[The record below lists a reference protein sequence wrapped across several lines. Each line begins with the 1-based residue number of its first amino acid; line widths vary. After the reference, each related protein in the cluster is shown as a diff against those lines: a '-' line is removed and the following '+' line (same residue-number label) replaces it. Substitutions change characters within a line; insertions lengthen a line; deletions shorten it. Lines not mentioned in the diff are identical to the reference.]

1 MKKQK
6 KLARL
11 AMPLVVALSSAFSP
25 CTTRA
30 FSVSPPLALRKF
42 AQQRCR
48 EQSHVHKSFGPDK
61 IRIFTRQH
69 SSLDKNNSPEA
80 RTLAY
85 ETFSL
90 LARQGRSWRRLGH
103 LVDMAI
109 GNPTSS
115 IRTIADVG
123 TDHGLLAMGLALS
136 GRFDKVLGID
146 VSEQALQNGA
156 ISLLENVLTNV
167 NDRNKTMSG
176 IIKEETS
183 LENLI
188 EFRVGNGLSAAKNG
202 EADAVCIA
210 GMGVHTMIKIIQQ
223 ASKEG
228 VSDAERVGCQQLLLQ
243 PTNTRPRNLIM
254 LYDFLQESGW
264 RVAEERIEKL
274 SSRWYIS
281 TSFIKGD
288 LLQQHAGEEYNV
300 AQLPCFKLLELDG
313 SNPMRAVFD
322 DYKRH
327 QIDWL
332 KDDAKASGVMFED
345 DKRWLA
351 VFGEQDEREENSTQ

>member
-1 MKKQK
+1 MKKPI
-6 KLARL
+6 LARL
-11 AMPLVVALSSAFSP
+11 AMPLLVALCAP
-25 CTTRA
+25 WTTRA
-30 FSVSPPLALRKF
+30 FSVSAPLTSRKF
-42 AQQRCR
+42 AQNRCR
-48 EQSHVHKSFGPDK
+48 VQSHVRNSVGPEK
-61 IRIFTRQH
+61 IRVFTRQH
-69 SSLDKNNSPEA
+69 SSLDQNNSPEA

-85 ETFSL
+85 DAFSL

-109 GNPTSS
+109 DNPMSS

-167 NDRNKTMSG
+167 NDKNKTLPG
-176 IIKEETS
+176 IIKEEIS
-183 LENLI
+183 LENII
-188 EFRVGNGLSAAKNG
+188 EFRVGNGLSAAQNG

-210 GMGVHTMIKIIQQ
+210 GMGVHTMIRIIQQ
-223 ASKEG
+223 ASKDG
-228 VSDAERVGCQQLLLQ
+228 VSDAERLCCQQLLLQ

-264 RVAEERIEKL
+264 CVSEERIEKL

-288 LLQQHAGEEYNV
+288 LLQNAGEGYNV

-327 QIDWL
+327 QIDWI
-332 KDDAKASGVMFED
+332 KDDAKASGIMFED

-351 VFGEQDEREENSTQ
+351 VFGEQD

>member
-1 MKKQK
+1 MKKPI
-6 KLARL
+6 LARL
-11 AMPLVVALSSAFSP
+11 AMPLVVALSSAFSA

-30 FSVSPPLALRKF
+30 FSVSPPLALRKL

-48 EQSHVHKSFGPDK
+48 IQSHVHPSVGPDK
-61 IRIFTRQH
+61 IRTFTSQH

-85 ETFSL
+85 EAFSL

-109 GNPTSS
+109 DNPMSS

-156 ISLLENVLTNV
+156 ISLLKNVLTHV
-167 NDRNKTMSG
+167 DDKEKTMPG

-183 LENLI
+183 LEQVI
-188 EFRVGNGLSAAKNG
+188 EFRVGNGLSAVKNG

-210 GMGVHTMIKIIQQ
+210 GMGVHTMIRIIQ
-223 ASKEG
+223 ASKDG
-228 VSDAERVGCQQLLLQ
+228 VSDAARVGCQQLLLQ

-254 LYDFLQESGW
+254 LYDFLQEAGW

-288 LLQQHAGEEYNV
+288 LLQNAGEEYNV
-300 AQLPCFKLLELDG
+300 AHLPCLKLLELDG

-327 QIDWL
+327 QIDWI
-332 KDDAKASGVMFED
+332 KDDAKASSIMFED

-351 VFGEQDEREENSTQ
+351 IFDEED

>member
-1 MKKQK
+1 M
-6 KLARL
+6 
-11 AMPLVVALSSAFSP
+11 
-25 CTTRA
+25 
-30 FSVSPPLALRKF
+30 
-42 AQQRCR
+42 
-48 EQSHVHKSFGPDK
+48 
-61 IRIFTRQH
+61 
-69 SSLDKNNSPEA
+69 
-80 RTLAY
+80 
-85 ETFSL
+85 

-109 GNPTSS
+109 DNPISS

-156 ISLLENVLTNV
+156 ISLLGNVLTNV
-167 NDRNKTMSG
+167 NDKKKTMPG
-176 IIKEETS
+176 IIKDKTS
-183 LENLI
+183 LENII

-223 ASKEG
+223 ASKDG

-254 LYDFLQESGW
+254 LYDVLQEAGW

-288 LLQQHAGEEYNV
+288 LLQNAGEEYNV

-313 SNPMRAVFD
+313 SDPMRAVFD
-322 DYKRH
+322 HYKRH
-327 QIDWL
+327 HIDWI
-332 KDDAKASGVMFED
+332 KDDAKASGIMFED

-351 VFGEQDEREENSTQ
+351 VFGEQD

>member
-1 MKKQK
+1 MKKPI
-6 KLARL
+6 LARL
-11 AMPLVVALSSAFSP
+11 AMPLVVALVAP

-30 FSVSPPLALRKF
+30 FSVSPPLALRKL
-42 AQQRCR
+42 AQNRCR
-48 EQSHVHKSFGPDK
+48 VQSHFHIPVGLGK

-69 SSLDKNNSPEA
+69 SSLDENNPPEA

-85 ETFSL
+85 DAFSL

-109 GNPTSS
+109 DNPMSS
-115 IRTIADVG
+115 IKTIADVG

-167 NDRNKTMSG
+167 NDKNKTLPG
-176 IIKEETS
+176 LTKEEIS
-183 LENLI
+183 LENII
-188 EFRVGNGLSAAKNG
+188 EFRVGNGLSAAQNG

-223 ASKEG
+223 ASKDG
-228 VSDAERVGCQQLLLQ
+228 VSDAERLGCQQLLLQ
-243 PTNTRPRNLIM
+243 PTNTRPRNLIT
-254 LYDFLQESGW
+254 LYDFLQKSGW
-264 RVAEERIEKL
+264 CVADERIEKL

-281 TSFIKGD
+281 TSFIKRD
-288 LLQQHAGEEYNV
+288 LLHNAGEEYSV

-322 DYKRH
+322 EYKRH
-327 QIDWL
+327 QIGWI
-332 KDDAKASGVMFED
+332 KDDAKVSGIMFED

-351 VFGEQDEREENSTQ
+351 VFGEQN

>member
-1 MKKQK
+1 MHRLTLEMKRPI
-6 KLARL
+6 LARL
-11 AMPLVVALSSAFSP
+11 AMPLAVVALSSAFSS

-30 FSVSPPLALRKF
+30 FSLSPPLALRKV
-42 AQQRCR
+42 AQRRCR
-48 EQSHVHKSFGPDK
+48 LQSRAHKSFEPDK
-61 IRIFTRQH
+61 SRMFTRQR
-69 SSLDKNNSPEA
+69 SNMDKNNSPEA
-80 RTLAY
+80 RRLAY
-85 ETFSL
+85 EAFSL

-109 GNPTSS
+109 DNPMSS

-146 VSEQALQNGA
+146 VSALALQNGA
-156 ISLLENVLTNV
+156 ISLLESVVTNV
-167 NDRNKTMSG
+167 NDKNKTLPG
-176 IIKEETS
+176 ILQEETS

-188 EFRVGNGLSAAKNG
+188 EFRVGNGLGAAKNG

-223 ASKEG
+223 ASRDG

-254 LYDFLQESGW
+254 LYDALQESGW
-264 RVAEERIEKL
+264 CVAEERIEKL

-288 LLQQHAGEEYNV
+288 LLQNAGQEYSV
-300 AQLPCFKLLELDG
+300 TQLPCFKLLELDG

-327 QIDWL
+327 QIDWI
-332 KDDAKASGVMFED
+332 KDDAKASGIMFQD

-351 VFGEQDEREENSTQ
+351 VFGE